1 MSAAEGISAFWER
14 WPDLRPRLSDAIA
27 KRDFG
32 SLPDEISA
40 LVAAIDPHLEWELGP
55 GQDGAQH
62 AFTLSAA
69 GNAALRHL
77 TERWLSDAPLPDE
90 SWEFHPA
97 RQPRRG
103 MGLELGGHR
112 FAHEDVQVSFE
123 VDESVERAH
132 LALHHPAFAEL
143 DENTCTTVTFLTLDG
158 WLGEDGVERWVGHIE
173 VAIEPPAGAT
183 TLDALGA
190 AVTQLEMRAT
200 GERWALLQG
209 EDDGAPRVA
218 TINRALKAID
228 HPLKTMRCEV
238 RVRLKD
244 PRPDGFPT
252 SAEADVLDAMED
264 DLVGTLGSRVAFLGR
279 ITGSGVRNI
288 VFFAPESSGV
298 PSEVEAATRSWTYDA
313 DIEWTP
319 DPRWEFAR
327 RFQ

>member
-1 MSAAEGISAFWER
+1 MSVAEGIAAFWAR
-14 WPDLRPRLSDAIA
+14 WPGLRPRLDDAIA
-27 KRDFG
+27 QRDFG

-40 LVAAIDPHLEWELGP
+40 LVHAIDPHLEWELGP
-55 GQDGAQH
+55 GQLGAQH

-77 TERWLSDAPLPDE
+77 TERWLSDAPQPDE
-90 SWEFHPA
+90 TWEFHPA

-103 MGLELGGHR
+103 FGLELGGHR
-112 FAHEDVQVSFE
+112 FAHEDVQVGFQ
-123 VDESVERAH
+123 VDESVERIH

-143 DENTCTTVTFLTLDG
+143 DDNARTTVAFLTLDG
-158 WLGEDGVERWVGHIE
+158 WLGEDGVERWLGHIE
-173 VAIEPPAGAT
+173 VALTPPEGAT

-190 AVTQLEMRAT
+190 AVTQLEARAT

-209 EDDGAPRVA
+209 DVEGAPRVA

-228 HPLKTMRCEV
+228 HPLKTMRAEV
-238 RVRLKD
+238 SVSLTQ

-252 SAEADVLDAMED
+252 SEEADVLDALED
-264 DLVGTLGSRVAFLGR
+264 ELVGALGERVAFLGR
-279 ITGSGVRNI
+279 ITGSGTRTI
-288 VFFAPESSGV
+288 VFFAPESSGI
-298 PSEVEAATRSWTYDA
+298 PAELEAATQRWTYQA
-313 DIEWTP
+313 TIEWTA